1 MTLNIRPA
9 SNAIVSREKKVSTR
23 ITVSRRSE
31 HYLLERPHNANN
43 NNYYI
48 IDAVAS
54 HNNNNN
60 NNYRQHAE
68 IVKKRVVIEEAID
81 SAESELSP
89 LSAENKHKLNS
100 DVNCNWTAH
109 NN

>member
-1 MTLNIRPA
+1 MQ
-9 SNAIVSREKKVSTR
+9 
-23 ITVSRRSE
+23 
-31 HYLLERPHNANN
+31 YNN
-43 NNYYI
+43 
-48 IDAVAS
+48 
-54 HNNNNN
+54 
-60 NNYRQHAE
+60 RQHAE

-89 LSAENKHKLNS
+89 LSAENKHKLNN